1 MPAVVKCVAF
11 KSKANVTADYMY
23 VYENISPR
31 NRAAQT
37 SPVTPSASIK
47 YQTMNYT
54 EGCDHCLTVLEVA
67 AKYRGFMA
75 PPCAEKASAWITTS
89 DY

>member
-11 KSKANVTADYMY
+11 KSKANVTADY

-37 SPVTPSASIK
+37 SSSAAAPHPTCTLGKRFVSLTITVYRNPWLHYVPLGPPGSGSPEYRIKLLPS
-47 YQTMNYT
+47 
-54 EGCDHCLTVLEVA
+54 ECD
-67 AKYRGFMA
+67 K
-75 PPCAEKASAWITTS
+75 
-89 DY
+89 